1 MTVVSAF
8 ARATALESER
18 VLPRSIDDAAITRL
32 VCAPLM
38 RSAGRIWWIAFLI
51 CSAGTLATLYGV
63 YTLFTRGVGIW
74 GINTSVVWAY
84 AIANYVWWIGIGNAG
99 TLISSLLL
107 LTRQSWRASIS
118 RFAEAM
124 TLFAVA
130 IAGLFPIFHLGRPLY
145 FYWLAPYPATMQV
158 WPQWRSA
165 IIWDFWAITSYLIFS
180 IIFWYVGAL
189 PDLATLRDRSR
200 GGWQKIYGAFALGWR
215 GSARHWRHYHKLQI
229 TLAALATPLVC
240 SVHSI
245 VGLDFAASLMPGWR
259 EPIFPPYFVVGAM
272 YSGFAVVVM
281 LAALISRNMGLHTLI
296 TPRHFEAMAKIMLM
310 AAIVMGLSYA
320 SEWFT
325 AWHGGNSADRDLVVF
340 EFTGAYAK
348 LYWAMLIGNVVTP
361 QILWLPSM
369 RTNLPVLIA
378 VSVGILIGMW
388 LERILIVWNTLSHSF
403 LPSMDR
409 LFLPTFW
416 DWLFLFGP
424 IFFFCW
430 LFLLFCRATPVV
442 PMYDVMELRR
452 RELRHERKR
461 RPARDR
467 RIPGCGR
474 SLCSGAQYPDARLRS
489 GRRIDALPGRGAR

>member
-74 GINTSVVWAY
+74 GINTSVVWGY

-165 IIWDFWAITSYLIFS
+165 LIWDFWAITSYLIFS

-325 AWHGGNSADRDLVVF
+325 AWYGGNSADRDLVVF

-442 PMYDVMELRR
+442 PMYDVRELRR
-452 RELRHERKR
+452 REAS
-461 RPARDR
+461 P
-467 RIPGCGR
+467 
-474 SLCSGAQYPDARLRS
+474 
-489 GRRIDALPGRGAR
+489 